1 MAHPPP
7 YFFGYGSLV
16 NRGTHAYP
24 DARPAVARGWRRV
37 WRHLD
42 DRAYAVLAAVPVAGC
57 DIHGLIAAV
66 PDADWA
72 ALDQREEA
80 YDRVDAAGAVD
91 HDLGAGAAMAIY
103 TIPADK
109 HRVASEQ
116 RPVLL
121 SYLDVVVQG
130 FLREFGEDGV
140 QAFFDTTDGWDTPI
154 LNDRAAPQ
162 YPRAQTLHPDEI
174 AVVDAALD
182 RLGVTIKAA

>member
-24 DARPAVARGWRRV
+24 DARPAIARGWRRV

-130 FLREFGEDGV
+130 YLSVFGPDAAR
-140 QAFFDTTDGWDTPI
+140 QFFDTTDGWGWVQD
-154 LNDRAAPQ
+154 DRAAPV
-162 YPRAQTLHPDEI
+162 YPRHQILNSGERAF
-174 AVVDAALD
+174 VDAELSA
-182 RLGVTIKAA
+182 RGITRI